1 MNRID
6 AKFKELKEKGVPAFI
21 PFITAGD
28 PSLDATKE
36 LIFQIQGQPARM
48 LLFLFFGC

>member
-6 AKFKELKEKGVPAFI
+6 AKFKELKDRNEPAFI

-28 PSLDATKE
+28 PSLEATRE
-36 LIFQIQGQPARM
+36 LICDWQ
-48 LLFLFFGC
+48 

>member
-6 AKFKELKEKGVPAFI
+6 AKFKELRDRNEPAFI

-28 PSLDATKE
+28 PSLKATRE
-36 LIFQIQGQPARM
+36 LIVEFDRKRIRYNRIRRTV
-48 LLFLFFGC
+48 F

>member
-6 AKFKELKEKGVPAFI
+6 QKFQELRRRREPAFI

-28 PSLDATKE
+28 PD
-36 LIFQIQGQPARM
+36 
-48 LLFLFFGC
+48 FLRKL

>member
-6 AKFKELKEKGVPAFI
+6 IKFKELKEKGEPAFI

-28 PSLDATKE
+28 PNLDVTKA
-36 LIFQIQGQPARM
+36 LIMEFDKKGLI
-48 LLFLFFGC
+48 